1 MIKVV
6 AKMLIKE
13 DKIDAFVE
21 ACKECAVLSK
31 QDEGNIGYT
40 FNVSVDNPCLFA
52 MIENWK
58 DQASLDAH
66 MKQPHFLKSMAVTK
80 ECAAGEPTI
89 ELFREL

>member
-13 DKIDAFVE
+13 DKVDTFVE
-21 ACKECAVLSK
+21 ACKELVAASK

-40 FNVSVDNPCLFA
+40 FNVSIENPCLFA

-66 MKQPHFLKSMAVTK
+66 MKQPHFIKSMAITK
-80 ECAAGEPTI
+80 ECAAGETTI
-89 ELFREL
+89 ELFREV